1 VHGAA
6 CTEPE
11 VAVETIQDFV
21 NRTKGPLVPYVDAWY
36 PWVYAHHY
44 LRSEIEGLPDDVGV
58 FGPRLTPDE
67 AIELIQFWCGLT
79 GESIEGSARALADA
93 YLQRWGMVRKQAQ
106 AQITAGR
113 HPRPAISSR
122 PAAVAVPPV
131 EDVRLTKRPGRQR
144 PARGVTKNAQAAEAQ
159 PAGAQRMV
167 G

>member
-1 VHGAA
+1 
-6 CTEPE
+6 
-11 VAVETIQDFV
+11 VETIQDFV
-21 NRTKGPLVPYVDAWY
+21 NRTKGPLIPYVDAWY

-44 LRSEIEGLPDDVGV
+44 LRSEIEGLPEEIGG

-67 AIELIQFWCGLT
+67 AVELIQFWCGLT

-93 YLQRWGMVRKQAQ
+93 YLQRWGMVRKQATVP
-106 AQITAGR
+106 AQITAAR

-131 EDVRLTKRPGRQR
+131 EDVRLAKRPGRNR
-144 PARGVTKNAQAAEAQ
+144 PARGVAKNTSVAEPQ